1 MSKKTNKR
9 NVPKVA
15 KKQKITSG
23 VVKEA
28 DAVELLGI
36 LERIRNENKVISES
50 DKREL
55 FSKNFYAAANHSLP

>member
-23 VVKEA
+23 AVKEA

-50 DKREL
+50 DKRE
-55 FSKNFYAAANHSLP
+55 